1 MLQIS
6 MISLS
11 EYISLYVG
19 SNACTDERKV
29 ELLLIITRTNGFFS
43 VDVSLW
49 MWPQCCQWRT
59 HLAGSFSSLGFLFE
73 PHCNGTELEA
83 GMLILTLKAVLGS
96 IWELHLWCVKTLSP
110 RKSNGFCFLWIQCT
124 DWNEVHL
131 TVSVVLLVLS
141 CTWWGHL
148 TEYTCIWDTGV
159 VGLTHALSGL
169 FSVQAEIKRT
179 QKQTLNLSGF
189 LGNIYASLWL

>member
-1 MLQIS
+1 MRRRVITVGNFPLSTEFWFMRISLIKWRDSTCLLSPPYPEKRFPSTFMWTVFSAVVMLQIS

-96 IWELHLWCVKTLSP
+96 IW
-110 RKSNGFCFLWIQCT
+110 
-124 DWNEVHL
+124 
-131 TVSVVLLVLS
+131 
-141 CTWWGHL
+141 
-148 TEYTCIWDTGV
+148 
-159 VGLTHALSGL
+159 
-169 FSVQAEIKRT
+169 
-179 QKQTLNLSGF
+179 
-189 LGNIYASLWL
+189 